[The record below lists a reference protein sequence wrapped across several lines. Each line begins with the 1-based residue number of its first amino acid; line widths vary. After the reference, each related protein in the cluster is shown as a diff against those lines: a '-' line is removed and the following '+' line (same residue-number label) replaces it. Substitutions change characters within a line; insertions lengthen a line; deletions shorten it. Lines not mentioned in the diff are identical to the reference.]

1 MRSPILFASTLAAAL
16 LGCGGDDGGGDIT
29 DPGSRPVNSVSIVA
43 RAETRGESAF
53 SPSPITVPLNGV
65 VRWYNDDRA
74 AAGGEYG
81 GSNGT
86 IHTINADDISF
97 SSGNLTPGRTFE
109 RAFAAAGT
117 YDYHCSIH
125 PTMKGRVIVTP

>member
-1 MRSPILFASTLAAAL
+1 MRSSNAFRAVIAAAI
-16 LGCGGDDGGGDIT
+16 LGCGGDESGDIT
-29 DPGSRPVNSVSIVA
+29 DPGNRPANSVSIVA
-43 RAETRGESAF
+43 QAETKGESAF
-53 SPSPITVPLNGV
+53 SPSPLTVPLNAV
-65 VRWYNDDRA
+65 VRWYNDDRV
-74 AAGGEYG
+74 AAGGAYG

-86 IHTINADDISF
+86 SHTINADDLSF

-109 RAFAAAGT
+109 RTFAAAGT

>member
-1 MRSPILFASTLAAAL
+1 MRSTILFGGLVAVAF
-16 LGCGGDDGGGDIT
+16 LGCGGDDTGGDIT
-29 DPGSRPVNSVSIVA
+29 DPGSRPVNSVSIVS
-43 RAETRGESAF
+43 RAETQGENAF
-53 SPSPITVPLNGV
+53 SPSPITVAVNGV

-81 GSNGT
+81 GASGT
-86 IHTINADDISF
+86 THTVTADDLSF
-97 SSGNLTPGRTFE
+97 ASGNLTPNRSFE

-117 YDYHCSIH
+117 YNYHCSIH